1 MGMSTNIQP
10 TNAQQR
16 KRAMPRVKVH
26 RAADIT
32 LPEEAR
38 KKLGVSAGDELEV
51 EVVEGGVLLRP
62 VAEAD
67 RQQAWG
73 RVFKAMESVRYVGPE
88 PEPSEDE
95 LMEMVVE
102 EIHAM
107 RREHDKGGSR

>member
-1 MGMSTNIQP
+1 MSTKIQP
-10 TNAQQR
+10 TNDQEG
-16 KRAMPRVKVH
+16 KRAMPRVKV
-26 RAADIT
+26 RQAADIT

-38 KKLGVSAGDELEV
+38 KKLGVAAGDELEV

-62 VAEAD
+62 VAD
-67 RQQAWG
+67 QQKAWE
-73 RVFKAMESVRYVGPE
+73 RVFQAMESVRYVGPE

-107 RREHDKGGSR
+107 RRKHDKGGSR